1 VAHPLP
7 RAARD
12 SLQQQLAPYRA
23 RFAAARWTQPASWH
37 LTLVFLGSV
46 EPARRDQLSG
56 LLEAVGEQ
64 ASPYRVRLDAGG
76 GRVRRGEGVAWLGL
90 SAGAGRLIELAAA
103 VADGCPADSTSGA
116 PPKRTPSAHLTVARK
131 ADDALVRALRDHALG
146 AIATSWTV
154 DRLQLVRSHLE
165 PTGARYETLY
175 EVTL

>member
-1 VAHPLP
+1 MAHPLP
-7 RAARD
+7 PAARD

-23 RFAAARWTQPASWH
+23 RFTAARWTPPASWH
-37 LTLVFLGSV
+37 LTLVFLGPV
-46 EPARRDQLSG
+46 EPAFVHQLEG
-56 LLEAVGEQ
+56 LLEAVGER

-90 SAGAGRLIELAAA
+90 SSGASRLIELAAA
-103 VADGCPADSTSGA
+103 VADACPVDITSGG

-131 ADDALVRALRDHALG
+131 ANDALVRALRDHACGPL
-146 AIATSWTV
+146 AARWTV

-165 PTGARYETLY
+165 PTGARYETLH